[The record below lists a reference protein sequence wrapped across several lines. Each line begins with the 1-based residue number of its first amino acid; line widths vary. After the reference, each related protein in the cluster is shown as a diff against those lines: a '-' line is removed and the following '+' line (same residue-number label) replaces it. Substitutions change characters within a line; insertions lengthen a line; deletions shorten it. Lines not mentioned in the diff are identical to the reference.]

1 MNTHSDRKSH
11 ASFPRHRRR
20 LRSCRER
27 TAQKEEEWNEG
38 VRTETR
44 VVPGSVAG
52 QPQGAAVREALWRSS
67 AAPGVWTA
75 LPPRPHSPEAVLLHG
90 APGPRTWGR
99 RENAGWSRSRR
110 QGSLAPLRGWPVVFP
125 ESLLASPQRSS
136 FCPLSWKLKQPGPRT
151 LSLPGGLCFAPH
163 PTAAECRG
171 RV

>member
-44 VVPGSVAG
+44 GVPGSVGG

-99 RENAGWSRSRR
+99 REDGRLEPQQEAGRS
-110 QGSLAPLRGWPVVFP
+110 G
-125 ESLLASPQRSS
+125 
-136 FCPLSWKLKQPGPRT
+136 
-151 LSLPGGLCFAPH
+151 
-163 PTAAECRG
+163 PTAGVACAFPGVTLGLTPEELFLPAVLEAEAAWPQDSVSPWGPLFRPPPHSC
-171 RV
+171 